1 MADVIAGI
9 LQWFS
14 REYFS
19 GEFSGGD
26 LLSLVVLVLLAFALS
41 TRKSQPNNIR
51 TQDVL
56 DLKGDVKSIDGQ
68 LSTLIKMLRSTN
80 NGPASG
86 GNRIVHESRNRRRWV
101 WRGTTVDGAER
112 SPGGYRCDA
121 SWFPASSTNVISDG
135 MPALQAMGGTCPG
148 GSQT

>member
-1 MADVIAGI
+1 MADVIAGV

-14 REYFS
+14 MEYFS

-41 TRKSQPNNIR
+41 TRKSPPNNIR

-86 GNRIVHESRNRRRWV
+86 GKPDR
-101 WRGTTVDGAER
+101 T
-112 SPGGYRCDA
+112 
-121 SWFPASSTNVISDG
+121 
-135 MPALQAMGGTCPG
+135 
-148 GSQT
+148 